1 MPNSPGQGTR
11 AGFPERSGLK
21 DERKSL
27 AGLITGW
34 LLLALGAFLYA
45 RFKGIPGWA
54 ALPVAAA
61 FLIEI
66 PFYLLPAFA
75 APRAWLANQPKS
87 RVAWLLAVSAVLPWL
102 VYAPATGEG
111 RAVNFMILLAV
122 ALIVA
127 FWYVAL
133 PALPAAAA
141 RDALFLA
148 MVAAVYLSKIF
159 DRIYLSPIPKLSI
172 SVLGHLML
180 IRTAALAVLVFRGN
194 VHAEYRFLPNR
205 EEALAGLRYFAM
217 MLPVIAF
224 AYWAL
229 GLVRFRAHPNG
240 AGLTSLLAIG
250 TFLAILWVVALSEE
264 FFFRGLL
271 QQWLEQWTGS
281 RTTGLVT
288 SALIFGSAH
297 LGFHRIFPNWRWAIV
312 ASILGLFCGQAWRK
326 SRSVQAAMVAH
337 ALIVTVWQ
345 IFLQRALSVSRTSAP
360 AQSPMSLN

>member
-1 MPNSPGQGTR
+1 MTAMPNSPTR
-11 AGFPERSGLK
+11 RGGLGL
-21 DERKSL
+21 L
-27 AGLITGW
+27 AGW
-34 LLLALGAFLYA
+34 LLLALGAFVYA
-45 RFKGIPGWA
+45 RFKGFQLWA

-66 PFYLLPAFA
+66 PFYLLPAFV
-75 APRAWLANQPKS
+75 APRAWLGNQPKS
-87 RVAWLLAVSAVLPWL
+87 RAACLLAAGAILPWL
-102 VYAPATGEG
+102 VYAPATGEAQ
-111 RAVNFMILLAV
+111 AVNLILLLAV

-133 PALPAAAA
+133 PAAPA

-148 MVAAVYLSKIF
+148 MVAAVYLSKVF

-180 IRTAALAVLVFRGN
+180 IRTAALAVLVLRGN
-194 VHAEYRFLPNR
+194 VQAEYRFLPTR
-205 EEALAGLRYFAM
+205 KEALAGLRYFAV

-229 GLVRFRAHPNG
+229 GLVKFRAHPNG
-240 AGLTSLLAIG
+240 AGLTILLAVG

-271 QQWLEQWTGS
+271 QQWLEQWTGN
-281 RTTGLVT
+281 RNT
-288 SALIFGSAH
+288 ALILAALVFGCAH
-297 LGFHRIFPNWRWAIV
+297 LGFHRVFPNWRWAIV
-312 ASILGLFCGQAWRK
+312 AAILGVFCGLAWRN
-326 SRSVQAAMVAH
+326 SRSVQAAMVTH

-345 IFLQRALSVSRTSAP
+345 VFLQ
-360 AQSPMSLN
+360 